1 MTHTAV
7 FRFTA
12 DDARALYL
20 SVCQEMGDVG
30 DRSSVRVRL
39 AGDDTLVLE
48 VTAADIPALRAALNT
63 WLRLITIAV
72 EMREIAAP
80 ALRT

>member
-1 MTHTAV
+1 MKHTAV